1 MPVQPVATPTTS
13 AVETPYHSAVDSVDA
28 INGGGLP
35 VNNKKVVTTFDGDG
49 VTVET
54 FDKDEMDVF
63 KNDPWFQSRMI
74 PDPVPFPRPVPFAE
88 NSVHAALQQQQQA
101 ARKSYQQVWSMMSNF
116 SGILAKKKSFSE
128 RRETYY
134 SLEGIGNNIVRSVE
148 W

>member
-1 MPVQPVATPTTS
+1 MPVQPMIATPATS
-13 AVETPYHSAVDSVDA
+13 AVETPYHSAVDSVDTP
-28 INGGGLP
+28 INHGGQLP
-35 VNNKKVVTTFDGDG
+35 PMNNKKVVTTFDGDG

-101 ARKSYQQVWSMMSNF
+101 ARKSYQQVWSILSNF
-116 SGILAKKKSFSE
+116 HFVCNFAS
-128 RRETYY
+128 
-134 SLEGIGNNIVRSVE
+134 SLSTFFGT
-148 W
+148 

>member
-28 INGGGLP
+28 INGGLP

-101 ARKSYQQVWSMMSNF
+101 ARKSYQQVWSIHDVKLFWRF
-116 SGILAKKKSFSE
+116 SQKSFSE

-134 SLEGIGNNIVRSVE
+134 SLEGIGNNIVKSLE